1 MTARCDV
8 ATKSADSVNAESDL
22 SEEEIEA
29 KAKVGSLIRV
39 TAPLKGYHD
48 RTGWCTIATM
58 DSHRTHTNPSTLLVT
73 SAAELLPSNF
83 SERAL
88 TVGIGVPVG
97 TGNFEFGVGLQMGS
111 GNWGRYS
118 LLPLKRR
125 LLCCLLQIVVLLLS
139 KAVKV
144 FTEELVPANPDILED
159 TWKTDKGPQKK
170 RQLLLREKDLSHWEM
185 L

>member
-39 TAPLKGYHD
+39 TAPLK
-48 RTGWCTIATM
+48 
-58 DSHRTHTNPSTLLVT
+58 
-73 SAAELLPSNF
+73 AAELLPSNF

-88 TVGIGVPVG
+88 TVGIGVLS
-97 TGNFEFGVGLQMGS
+97 TQGNFEFGVGLQMGS